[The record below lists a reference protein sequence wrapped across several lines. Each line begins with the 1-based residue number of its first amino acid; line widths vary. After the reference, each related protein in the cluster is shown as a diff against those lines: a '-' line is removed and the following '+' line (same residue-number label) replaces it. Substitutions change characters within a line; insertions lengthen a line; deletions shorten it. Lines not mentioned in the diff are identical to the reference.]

1 MKSNAYNMQVIAL
14 SLSRAQNHLNLSL
27 KSLKIWVL
35 YSVYQEQSLNLPKT
49 MYSIWVIIKH
59 TMEGETTL
67 KGVNNK
73 MSWFIGHT
81 KTQLQV
87 CSSRSE
93 QIRINDLGATEP
105 PIARIEYQYLGHP
118 CEFFRPGATICTD
131 LQLTESHEK
140 TGFLI
145 IRT

>member
-1 MKSNAYNMQVIAL
+1 MKSNAYNMQVMVL
-14 SLSRAQNHLNLSL
+14 SLSRTQNHLNLSL

-49 MYSIWVIIKH
+49 VYSIWVIIKH

-81 KTQLQV
+81 KTQLQI

-105 PIARIEYQYLGHP
+105 PIARIEYQYLQVIHANFKHWFTDF
-118 CEFFRPGATICTD
+118 ESKLKTINKSFIGV
-131 LQLTESHEK
+131 EIYIK
-140 TGFLI
+140 
-145 IRT
+145 

>member
-49 MYSIWVIIKH
+49 VYSIWVIIKH

-81 KTQLQV
+81 QV

-118 CEFFRPGATICTD
+118 CEFFRPVATICTD

-140 TGFLI
+140 TDFLI

>member
-1 MKSNAYNMQVIAL
+1 MKSNAYNMQVMVL
-14 SLSRAQNHLNLSL
+14 SLSRTQNHLNLSL

-35 YSVYQEQSLNLPKT
+35 FSVYQEQSLNLPKT
-49 MYSIWVIIKH
+49 VYSIWVIIKH

-81 KTQLQV
+81 KTQLQI

-105 PIARIEYQYLGHP
+105 PIARIEYQYLQVIHANFKHWFTDF
-118 CEFFRPGATICTD
+118 ESKLKTINKSFIGV
-131 LQLTESHEK
+131 EIYIK
-140 TGFLI
+140 
-145 IRT
+145 

>member
-1 MKSNAYNMQVIAL
+1 MKSNAYNMQVIVL

-27 KSLKIWVL
+27 KSQKIWVL
-35 YSVYQEQSLNLPKT
+35 FSVYQEQSLNLPKT
-49 MYSIWVIIKH
+49 VYSIWVIIKH

-81 KTQLQV
+81 KTQLQI

-105 PIARIEYQYLGHP
+105 PIARIEYQYLQVIHANFKHWFTDF
-118 CEFFRPGATICTD
+118 ESKLKTINKSFIGV
-131 LQLTESHEK
+131 ENYIK
-140 TGFLI
+140 
-145 IRT
+145 